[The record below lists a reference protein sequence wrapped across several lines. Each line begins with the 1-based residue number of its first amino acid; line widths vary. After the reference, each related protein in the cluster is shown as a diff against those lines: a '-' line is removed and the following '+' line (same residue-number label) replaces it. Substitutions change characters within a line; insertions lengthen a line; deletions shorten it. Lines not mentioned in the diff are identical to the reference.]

1 MICARYYIREGA
13 KPSREIFSFD
23 PSTCTRI
30 SSSPLLPD
38 PYEVSVPFLNSATNL
53 LFPSNGL
60 SFSNSPISYSTP
72 SWRDSLRSAT
82 CTSRNPRFPV
92 PARDCL
98 RRWMCPRT
106 YRFYPI
112 SRLLIRL
119 TTVSLWYPSTMESAS
134 LMLRITSTVI
144 RPLSPSFVA
153 VRNCLTAPGDRGTL

>member
-1 MICARYYIREGA
+1 
-13 KPSREIFSFD
+13 
-23 PSTCTRI
+23 
-30 SSSPLLPD
+30 
-38 PYEVSVPFLNSATNL
+38 VSVPFLNSATNL